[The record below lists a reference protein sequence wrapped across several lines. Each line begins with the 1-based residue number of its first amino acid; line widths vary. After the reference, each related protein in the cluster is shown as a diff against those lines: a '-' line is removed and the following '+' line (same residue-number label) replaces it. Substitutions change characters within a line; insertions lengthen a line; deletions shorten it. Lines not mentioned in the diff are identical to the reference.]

1 MRPGIFV
8 SRTREKLGCTCDQIG
23 RTLEPCIIL
32 LSLVFHM
39 LQLESSPV
47 GGSASQSAAQPV
59 DVTPEQLDGSNTRN
73 YQRIDKQREQ
83 WT

>member
-1 MRPGIFV
+1 MA
-8 SRTREKLGCTCDQIG
+8 RTNYGVMEALPYNI
-23 RTLEPCIIL
+23 IIL

-73 YQRIDKQREQ
+73 YQRIDKQREP